1 MASINRLKPEQI
13 LFVIGKIG
21 NSKLGRKQWYE
32 VRVIEINLEGKFV
45 IASWNG
51 NPPKKFLPQDI
62 KKWRVSNPLGEEG

>member
-32 VRVIEINLEGKFV
+32 VRVIEIGEGFA

-51 NPPKKFLPQDI
+51 NPPRKFLPQDV
-62 KKWRVSNPLGEEG
+62 KKWRVSNPLGKEE